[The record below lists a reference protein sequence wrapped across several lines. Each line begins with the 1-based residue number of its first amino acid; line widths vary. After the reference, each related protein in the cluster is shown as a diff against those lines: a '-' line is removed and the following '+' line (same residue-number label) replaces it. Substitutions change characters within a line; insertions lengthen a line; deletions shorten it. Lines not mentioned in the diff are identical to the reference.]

1 VCGSAWCG
9 CFPRI
14 YEVPGTN
21 GSIVYLPESR
31 MDLFFFLVGQDRGN
45 VRWTGQD
52 RAGLGQ
58 DSTGLSVEPPGQNF
72 LQDFWK
78 YRLN

>member
-1 VCGSAWCG
+1 
-9 CFPRI
+9 
-14 YEVPGTN
+14 
-21 GSIVYLPESR
+21 

-52 RAGLGQ
+52 RTRFPRGFLGQ

-72 LQDFWK
+72 LQEKKILQDFWK